1 MEEKKVC
8 LIGTAPASMMLAPYD
23 NPEWTIWT
31 CSPGTIGV
39 PRSDRHFEL
48 HRWEPSQTWF
58 SPGYV
63 EWCKQHPEIMLQAP
77 VKDVKN
83 GHVFGWQPLVN
94 KYGPY
99 FFTSSLAWMMA
110 QAFEEGFTKVALY
123 GVDMAATTEY
133 EMQRAGVQ
141 YFAMLGAAMGVEV
154 GVPPESDVLRPAPL
168 YGICEGS
175 HVWIKQRARNL
186 EMNQRLQKN
195 RAELAQLQ
203 ESILFLQGALDD
215 QDWQL
220 HSWFGNIDTQ
230 GQFFTAPPDVPALM
244 PKKTNGS
251 GEPVALGTFIK
262 SEPEPRKA
270 KVSTKKR
277 RGRPRA

>member
-1 MEEKKVC
+1 MGEEKKVC
-8 LIGTAPASMMLAPYD
+8 LVGTAPASMMLAPYD
-23 NPEWTIWT
+23 NPDWTIWT
-31 CSPGTIGV
+31 CSPGTVGV

-48 HRWEPSQTWF
+48 HRWEPGQSWF
-58 SPGYV
+58 SPVYV
-63 EWCKQHPEIMLQAP
+63 KWCEEHKEIMLQAP
-77 VKDVKN
+77 VETVQN
-83 GHVFGWQPLVN
+83 GHILDWPTLVN

-110 QAFEEGFTKVALY
+110 LAFEEGYTKVALY

-141 YFAMLGAAMGVEV
+141 YFAMLGASMGIEV

-175 HVWIKQRARNL
+175 HVWIKQRARNVEL
-186 EMNQRLQKN
+186 NQRLTHD
-195 RAELAQLQ
+195 RAEMERLKEQIA
-203 ESILFLQGALDD
+203 FMAGALDD

-220 HSWFGNIDTQ
+220 HSWFGSIDTQ
-230 GQFFTAPPDVPALM
+230 GQFFTSPPNVPALM
-244 PKKTNGS
+244 PKTNGS
-251 GEPVALGTFIK
+251 AVPDGIPISVTTDPPVTG
-262 SEPEPRKA
+262 KA
-270 KVSTKKR
+270 KVTKK

>member
-1 MEEKKVC
+1 MGEKKVC
-8 LIGTAPASMMLAPYD
+8 LIGTAPSSMMLAPYD

-48 HRWEPSQTWF
+48 HRYEPHQTWF
-58 SPGYV
+58 SPGY
-63 EWCKQHPEIMLQAP
+63 CKWLSEHKEVMVNAP
-77 VKDVKN
+77 VAEIPN
-83 GHVFGWQPLVN
+83 GRVIKWPELVN

-110 QAFEEGFTKVALY
+110 LAFEEGFKTVALY
-123 GVDMAATTEY
+123 GVDMAAATEY

-168 YGICEGS
+168 YGICESS
-175 HVWIKQRARNL
+175 HVWIKQRARNVEL
-186 EMNQRLQKN
+186 NQRLQHD
-195 RAELAQLQ
+195 RAEFERLREQIAFM
-203 ESILFLQGALDD
+203 SGALDD

-244 PKKTNGS
+244 KLEKKRFIDP
-251 GEPVALGTFIK
+251 EPHTRKATVAL
-262 SEPEPRKA
+262 
-270 KVSTKKR
+270 KKR
-277 RGRPRA
+277 AVKKRSRKK